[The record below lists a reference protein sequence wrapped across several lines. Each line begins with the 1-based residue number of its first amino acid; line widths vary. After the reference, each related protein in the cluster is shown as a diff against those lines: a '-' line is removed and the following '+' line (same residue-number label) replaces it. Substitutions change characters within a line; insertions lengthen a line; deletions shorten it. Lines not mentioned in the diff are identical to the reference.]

1 MQCRGRVSDEGAV
14 RTAGRRSFARLARTL
29 AVMSV
34 LAGCGDARDAPPPG
48 EPSPVPASG
57 ASNAGSA
64 APAPRVYGGGG
75 PAADTGSPGDGGG
88 ADEAPVPAP
97 GSSRVESI
105 DLLEHF
111 GQPRMR
117 AVGVTVDPDSGER
130 FLLDAD
136 LGLLYFD
143 DDGYEVQASIEQLL
157 GDSGIVPES
166 DFTDVAACGQGR
178 FLMTARNDGFRYDSW
193 SGSFQQHFCYLP
205 DIVQATYNGAG
216 QITGAVGCDDTRIFA
231 QPQTFDVAGDLLFS
245 QVGIWD
251 FDSGEELRWFDLTE
265 DTFLAGGLVPWG
277 DDRLLFVEDGA
288 LHEFD
293 LASGA
298 LSFRFS
304 LAALGIFQSDGLAHD
319 RMRGQLLILDG
330 GNSRLHLVPD
340 SML

>member
-1 MQCRGRVSDEGAV
+1 VSVVV
-14 RTAGRRSFARLARTL
+14 RRLLSPVVLVPIALL
-29 AVMSV
+29 A
-34 LAGCGDARDAPPPG
+34 ACGDVPDTPPPG
-48 EPSPVPASG
+48 EPSAAADTG

-64 APAPRVYGGGG
+64 APAPRLYGNRV
-75 PAADTGSPGDGGG
+75 PSADTRPTDDGDG
-88 ADEAPVPAP
+88 AP
-97 GSSRVESI
+97 GAAVSTPTSSRVESI

-111 GQPRMR
+111 EQTRMR

-143 DDGYEVQASIEQLL
+143 DDGYELQASIEQLL
-157 GDSGIVPES
+157 GDTGIVLES
-166 DFTDVAACGQGR
+166 AFTDVAACGQGR

-216 QITGAVGCDDTRIFA
+216 QMTGAVGCDDTRIFA
-231 QPQTFDVAGDLLFS
+231 QPQTFDVAGDLLFA
-245 QVGIWD
+245 QVGTWD
-251 FDSGEELRWFDLTE
+251 LESGEELQWFDLTE

-277 DDRLLFVEDGA
+277 DDALLFVEDGA

-293 LASGA
+293 LVSGA
-298 LSFRFS
+298 LTFRFS
-304 LAALGIFQSDGLAHD
+304 LADLGIFQSDGLAHD

-330 GNSRLHLVPD
+330 GSSRLYLVPE
-340 SML
+340 SMF